1 LCRVRAREL
10 PGRESYPGYL
20 ANLTAHV
27 VIETGERDSSTCFA
41 IAVAL
46 NYQAGSGATPCRRAS
61 SIPEGVRRGSGE
73 RGGVPGA
80 TIASYPQ
87 CNLALD
93 MESSR
98 IPDQAP
104 ALAILAL

>member
-1 LCRVRAREL
+1 VPRAGAGIAWPGEL
-10 PGRESYPGYL
+10 SGISSKPHG
-20 ANLTAHV
+20 HV

-46 NYQAGSGATPCRRAS
+46 NYQAGSSATPCRRAS